1 MKFFNIYITG
11 VGGQGIGLLSE
22 AMLLAGDNA
31 GLDVRAVDTHGL
43 AQRGGTVESFLRVG
57 KDIFSPLI
65 PPGKADLVVAL
76 EINEALRGM
85 EKYLRA
91 DGTLIY
97 YRTEWQPLEVRLNRK
112 GTITPEV
119 IKEEAAKRN
128 IRVIEVFEKDL
139 PDTRMQNV
147 VVLANIVK
155 HSIIPGVSKDH
166 YIKALES
173 SLKGNVLAKNL
184 EIFQRIAN

>member
-1 MKFFNIYITG
+1 MKFFNVYITG

-22 AMLLAGDNA
+22 AMLLAGDHA

-57 KDIFSPLI
+57 KDIYSPLI

-85 EKYLRA
+85 DKFLRP

-97 YRTEWQPLEVRLNRK
+97 YRTEWQPLEVRLSRK
-112 GTITPEV
+112 GTVTPEV
-119 IKEEAAKRN
+119 VANEASRIN
-128 IRVIEVFEKDL
+128 IHVIEVFEKDL

-147 VVLANIVK
+147 TVLANIAK
-155 HSIIPGVSKDH
+155 HNIIPGILKEH

-173 SLKGNVLAKNL
+173 LLKGNVLAKNL
-184 EIFQRIAN
+184 EIFNKCLS

>member
-85 EKYLRA
+85 EKYLRS

-119 IKEEAAKRN
+119 IVAEAGKRN
-128 IRVIEVFEKDL
+128 IRVFEVFEKDL

-155 HSIIPGVSKDH
+155 HSIIPGVTIDH

-184 EIFQRIAN
+184 EIFQRITT